1 MAGGPLTR
9 ILVGTRAG
17 LRSVDQADD
26 GVTEPIVA
34 LGARGDVRWALVGP
48 GDVLRS
54 DDGTWERV
62 ASVEGYAGRSLL
74 STDDDVL
81 VGTSEAHLYR
91 LRRDVLELDEAFE
104 GAPGR
109 DDWYTPWG
117 GPPDTRSMSVDV
129 AGTVFVNVHVGGI
142 LRSRGTGGWE
152 PTIDIDADI
161 HQVLAHPERERVVL
175 APGAGGLAITEDGGD
190 TWDLTADGLHG
201 PYCRAAAVAGETVL
215 VSASTGPFTKQAAV
229 YRRPLDGSAPFE
241 RCGGGLPEWFPSN
254 IDSHCLVA
262 RGDLVALGTDRGEVW
277 VSTDAGRSWDRAAD
291 GIPPVTCLLLE

>member
-17 LRSVDQADD
+17 LHAVEKPED
-26 GVTEPIVA
+26 GVPEPIVA
-34 LGARGDVRWALVGP
+34 LGARGEVRWALVGS

-54 DDGTWERV
+54 DDGTWERI
-62 ASVEGYAGRSLL
+62 ASVEGYQGRSLL
-74 STDDDVL
+74 PTDDDVL

-91 LRRDVLELDEAFE
+91 LRRDVLELDDGFE
-104 GAPGR
+104 EAPGR

-117 GPPDTRSMSVDV
+117 GPPDTRSMSIDA
-129 AGTVFVNVHVGGI
+129 AGTVYVNVHVGGI
-142 LRSRGTGGWE
+142 LRSRGPSGWD

-161 HQVLAHPERERVVL
+161 HQVLAHPDRERLVL
-175 APGAGGLAITEDGGD
+175 AAGAGGLAISEDGGD
-190 TWDLTADGLHG
+190 TWDVTADGLHR
-201 PYCRAAAVAGETVL
+201 PYCRAVAVAGESVL

-241 RCGGGLPEWFPSN
+241 RCAGGLPEWFPSN

-262 RGDLVALGTDRGEVW
+262 REDLAALGTDGGEVW
-277 VSTDAGRSWDRAAD
+277 VTTDAGRTWEPAAQ